1 MNNKMPEV
9 AKILGKEL
17 GVVMMNNKMEEVAKI
32 LGKEL
37 EEEFEIE
44 GRIGKNKLTEKGLL
58 YKNLGDWRIDGVETL
73 TKLLTGKL
81 KIEWI
86 PKDGEE
92 IWLVSSEYEAPQSID
107 FDSHIYSYYVI
118 GLKRGLIFRTEEEA
132 ITKMK
137 ELGWL

>member
-81 KIEWI
+81 KIEWT
-86 PKDGEE
+86 PKTGEWVWTIE
-92 IWLVSSEYEAPQSID
+92 TYLSTPSLSKYEKNWSGSELQ
-107 FDSHIYSYYVI
+107 H
-118 GLKRGLIFRTEEEA
+118 KRGLKFKSQEEA
-132 ITKMK
+132 IEKMK
-137 ELGWL
+137 EMGWL